1 MKHDI
6 SLNMAAFSPKS
17 ITPSGYFG
25 NSKDNIVEIIDAI
38 TEDEKNILLDWA
50 RQNKHFDQTKDEY
63 NENGNIIYQANIW
76 KDRVVTFKTFEK
88 HGPEIIEVLHNIIT
102 RLNKTID
109 DFFKV
114 KSTPTGPCIVRWPV
128 GSRQEPHAD
137 KEMHEGPDA
146 GSPNSFPWYD
156 LGTVFYLNEDYEGG
170 ELYFPLQGIEFKPK
184 AKAAYFFPGDKNY
197 IHGVRPITDG
207 VRYTAPFFWTIERH
221 LDNEN

>member
-1 MKHDI
+1 MKYDT
-6 SLNMAAFSPKS
+6 SQNMAANSPKS

-38 TEDEKNILLDWA
+38 TEDEKNILLNWA
-50 RQNKHFDQTKDEY
+50 RNNKNFDKTENEY
-63 NENGNIIYQANIW
+63 NENGNLIYQANVW
-76 KDRVVTFKTFEK
+76 EDRVVTFKTFEK
-88 HGPEIIEVLHNIIT
+88 YGPEIIVVLNNIIN

-114 KSTPTGPCIVRWPV
+114 KSRPTGPCIVRWPA

-146 GSPNSFPWYD
+146 GTPNSFPWYD
-156 LGTVFYLNEDYEGG
+156 LGTVFYLNDDYEGG

-197 IHGVRPITDG
+197 IHGVRPITNG
-207 VRYTAPFFWTIERH
+207 VRYTAPFFWSIERH
-221 LDNEN
+221 IDNGD